1 MTENIVISI
10 ITLAGTMITAYAGIK
25 KFSSLTDYKLN
36 ELTKKVEKH
45 NNLVERM
52 YCTEK
57 KVEILSEKISVA
69 NHRISDLENIDK

>member
-10 ITLAGTMITAYAGIK
+10 ITLAGTMITAYAGVK

-57 KVEILSEKISVA
+57 NVGILSEKISVA

>member
-1 MTENIVISI
+1 MTENIIISM
-10 ITLAGTMITAYAGIK
+10 ITLAGTMITAYAGVK

-57 KVEILSEKISVA
+57 KIGILNEKISVA
-69 NHRISDLENIDK
+69 NHRISDLEDINK

>member
-1 MTENIVISI
+1 MTENIIISM
-10 ITLAGTMITAYAGIK
+10 ITLAGTMITAYAGVK

-57 KVEILSEKISVA
+57 KVGILNEKISVA
-69 NHRISDLENIDK
+69 NHRISDLEDINK

>member
-1 MTENIVISI
+1 
-10 ITLAGTMITAYAGIK
+10 MITAYAGVK

-57 KVEILSEKISVA
+57 NVSILSEKISVA
-69 NHRISDLENIDK
+69 NHRISDLEDINK